1 MSVDSIYSAT
11 LGEYFLCP
19 DLDGYWRK
27 FRASRYM
34 CHTLIIIDLHS
45 RASSFLDPTTPP
57 IQLIFAWNCVAITS
71 FFSSFLSSWLMML
84 MMIPYDTWPIRHT
97 MTLPDLWWQ
106 TPGDLIGRATTDWD
120 DPSGLLLSFLSCP
133 VKICQDLSRRGGTV
147 HLQIAYLLGGS
158 NMF

>member
-34 CHTLIIIDLHS
+34 CRRLIIIDLHS
-45 RASSFLDPTTPP
+45 LASSFLDPTTPP

-71 FFSSFLSSWLMML
+71 FFSSFLSSWLMMTHDDTIWYL
-84 MMIPYDTWPIRHT
+84 TYPTYHDITWPM
-97 MTLPDLWWQ
+97 MTNPRRPHRKGHHGLGWSKWSLAFLP
-106 TPGDLIGRATTDWD
+106 
-120 DPSGLLLSFLSCP
+120 LLS
-133 VKICQDLSRRGGTV
+133 CQDLSRSVKAWRDRAPTNS
-147 HLQIAYLLGGS
+147 LSAWWL
-158 NMF
+158 